1 MRVRP
6 LRILAAFLLATAA
19 CSTATTEPS
28 DAGFDSGLP
37 EDAGSDAGNPDSV
50 WVIPLDG
57 GWTYFHDVQ
66 PIVQT
71 KCAGCHF
78 TGGIAPFPLLS
89 YGDVVAHLDAGFDGG
104 PGIITSVLTGIMPP
118 WPPSSSCNSYQYS
131 RSLTSDEAT
140 TLLAWGMSGARA
152 GNPADQVM
160 GLPPGGGLSRTD
172 LTLPMPASYTP
183 QLNPDDYRCFVL
195 DWPEVT
201 ATHVTGVLVRPGVPS
216 EVHHTIVYLIPP
228 ASAAAYAALDGGDG
242 QPGYQCFGGP
252 GGNGLPNVLGAWVPG
267 NSAADYPP
275 GTGITVQP
283 GSKIVVQM
291 HYNTFNGVSPDL
303 SQFDFKLDKDV
314 RTEAALFLFFDLN
327 WVITPSTMTI
337 PAGQADVEH
346 SYQKDI
352 TTYMDFL
359 TSQALPNH
367 VPVKIYT
374 SLNHM
379 HLRGSREK
387 LAIVHADGSQTCL
400 LDTEAWNFRWQ
411 GSYYLSSPETFQ
423 PGDELLV
430 DCHWDNSAA
439 HQPIEHGVQL
449 TPTDLQWGEG
459 TNDEMCLGA
468 FFVTQ

>member
-1 MRVRP
+1 MRDHSMK
-6 LRILAAFLLATAA
+6 ILAASMLAMAA
-19 CSTATTEPS
+19 CSTTPGDVIDS
-28 DAGFDSGLP
+28 GIDSGLP
-37 EDAGSDAGNPDSV
+37 ADAGADAGLPDSGL
-50 WVIPLDG
+50 PDSG
-57 GWTYFHDVQ
+57 AAGWTYYHDVQ

-78 TGGIAPFPLLS
+78 PGGIAPFALQS
-89 YGDVVAHLDAGFDGG
+89 YSDVVAHLDAGFDGG
-104 PGIITSVLTGIMPP
+104 PGIITSVMTGLMPP
-118 WPPSSSCNSYQYS
+118 WPPSSSCNNYQYN
-131 RSLTSDEAT
+131 RSLTADEAT
-140 TLLAWGMSGARA
+140 TLLAWGMSGAPA

-172 LTLPMPASYTP
+172 LTLAMSAAYTP
-183 QLNPDDYRCFVL
+183 QLDPDDYRCFVL
-195 DWPEVT
+195 DWPEQA
-201 ATHVTGVLVRPGVPS
+201 ATHITGVLVRPGVPS

-228 ASAAAYAALDGGDG
+228 AQAAAYAAMDGGDG

-267 NSAADYPP
+267 NSAADYPQ

-291 HYNTFNGVSPDL
+291 HYNTFNGTAPDL
-303 SQFDFKLDKDV
+303 SQFDFKLDTTV
-314 RTEAALFLFFDLN
+314 PTEAALFLFFDLN
-327 WVITPSTMTI
+327 WVISPSTMTI

-346 SYQKDI
+346 SYKNDV
-352 TTYMDFL
+352 TTYLDFL
-359 TSQALPNH
+359 TSSALPNH
-367 VPVKIYT
+367 VPIKIYT

-379 HLRGSREK
+379 HLRGSTEK
-387 LAIVHADGSQTCL
+387 LSIVHADGSTTCL

-411 GSYYLSSPETFQ
+411 GSYYLSQPENFV
-423 PGDELLV
+423 PGDQLIV
-430 DCHWDNSAA
+430 DCHWNNSAA
-439 HQPIEHGVQL
+439 NQPIEHGVKL